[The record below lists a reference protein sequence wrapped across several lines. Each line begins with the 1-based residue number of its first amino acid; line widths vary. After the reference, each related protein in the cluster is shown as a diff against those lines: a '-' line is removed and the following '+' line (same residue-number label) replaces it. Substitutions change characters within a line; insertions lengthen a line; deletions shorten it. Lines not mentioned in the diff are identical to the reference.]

1 MTRLIDPS
9 LEKLSQIMSEMG
21 DMAVECISL
30 GIDSYLEGTNTMD
43 RVQKLSDSIRKTCSC

>member
-21 DMAVECISL
+21 DLAIECISL
-30 GIDSYLEGTNTMD
+30 AIDS
-43 RVQKLSDSIRKTCSC
+43 